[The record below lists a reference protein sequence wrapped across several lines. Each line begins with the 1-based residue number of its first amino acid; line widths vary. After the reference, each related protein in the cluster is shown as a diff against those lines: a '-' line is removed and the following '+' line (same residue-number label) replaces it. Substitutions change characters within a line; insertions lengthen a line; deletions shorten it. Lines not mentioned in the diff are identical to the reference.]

1 MRSQRRSFEGGLTY
15 GGAYV
20 KSRLNSRRRSLRGP
34 ELVEILLVLHQLQLH
49 LQLLFRCPR
58 RGRRDG
64 GRVVLLR
71 GELVDLCALLGKLS
85 LQPLD
90 GRLFREGR
98 SWEGGRRVRVRVK
111 VRASC
116 LCSPWIVHGV
126 VHNVVDGMWCLVGTQ
141 LLLRRQLLL
150 EHGRALL
157 LLDEGLGQLHTDEQ
171 AHAAA
176 AAATHGLAIAH
187 AASVAHGL
195 HGLLD
200 DDVGHR
206 RRRGRR
212 RHRGSRGSRRRG
224 SAAAYAAACLRV

>member
-1 MRSQRRSFEGGLTY
+1 M
-15 GGAYV
+15 
-20 KSRLNSRRRSLRGP
+20 
-34 ELVEILLVLHQLQLH
+34 
-49 LQLLFRCPR
+49 
-58 RGRRDG
+58 
-64 GRVVLLR
+64 
-71 GELVDLCALLGKLS
+71 
-85 LQPLD
+85 
-90 GRLFREGR
+90 
-98 SWEGGRRVRVRVK
+98 
-111 VRASC
+111 
-116 LCSPWIVHGV
+116 

-176 AAATHGLAIAH
+176 TAATHGLAIAH

-212 RHRGSRGSRRRG
+212 RCRRHRGSRRRG